1 MMNDD
6 KLYRQ
11 AQQQTTPSC
20 SKLNDFIRG
29 YA

>member
-11 AQQQTTPSC
+11 AQQQTTASC
-20 SKLNDFIRG
+20 TKLNDFIRG
-29 YA
+29 HA

>member
-6 KLYRQ
+6 HLYRQ

-20 SKLNDFIRG
+20 NKLNDFIRSYG
-29 YA
+29 